1 MNMKSIQ
8 VTKQQQVINFA
19 DAKKEFTY
27 NLKDIDKKQRYVVSC
42 FSILTSKNPSME
54 NSTVSKIYDFFN
66 CVDFKDFDSIGGWV
80 DKKTNIYYLD
90 ANIHFYSLEY
100 ALNVAYLHKQKAI
113 FDLKENKVINL
124 KY

>member
-1 MNMKSIQ
+1 MKTIQ
-8 VTKQQQVINFA
+8 ITKQQQVINFA

-27 NLKDIDKKQRYVVSC
+27 NLKEVDKKQRYVVSC
-42 FSILTSKNPSME
+42 FNILTSKNPSTD
-54 NSTVSKIYDFFN
+54 NKTVSKIYGFFKSN
-66 CVDFKDFDSIGGWV
+66 DFKDFDSIGGWI
-80 DKKTNIYYLD
+80 DKDTNTYCLD
-90 ANIHFYSLEY
+90 ANVHFYSIDA